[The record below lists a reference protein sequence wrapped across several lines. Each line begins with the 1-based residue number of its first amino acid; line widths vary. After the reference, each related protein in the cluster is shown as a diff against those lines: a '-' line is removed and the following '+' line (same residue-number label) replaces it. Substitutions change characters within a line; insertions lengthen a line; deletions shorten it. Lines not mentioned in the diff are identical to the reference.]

1 MSKSQRYRKMDAIT
15 HILHRPD
22 MYVGSMDAKDIY
34 SYIAEK
40 DNEEKEDEKKEKII
54 ISQKNVNIS
63 PAFLRIFVEPLS
75 NCIDNVTRGKE
86 SGTKTTKISIEI
98 NRKTGQTTFWN
109 DGETIPIEIHAE
121 EKCYVHTMIF
131 GQLLTGSNYDD
142 TEDRLDISGK
152 NGLGVKLTNVFS
164 KEFSVE
170 GADPSQKKKLIQ
182 SWTNN
187 MKTPSEPN
195 IEKFTLK
202 KGYTRVSFIPDFKL
216 FGMEGYTEEIIQL
229 YRRYAIDT
237 AMVTR
242 IPVHFNEEI
251 YSFKSL
257 QDYCELF
264 PNISGEKLYIKTE
277 RCEVVLTPS
286 EHGEFQHIS
295 FVNGI
300 NTPLGGK
307 HVEAW
312 CEAIFRPL
320 LEKVNAKKK
329 KGSKEEGPK
338 LNITEIQRFFRLFV
352 TASVSQPKFD
362 SQSKFTLEAPTVE
375 AEVKESHINAI
386 KKWSIIAEI
395 NDLLASKSLGALKK
409 LERKRGFVNI
419 PKLTDANKVKK
430 SGKDCTLILVEGKSA
445 KTYVVSGLE
454 IGIFGRKGW
463 DWNGIYQL
471 QGKPLNPCGKSPKT
485 ITENNEVSDIIKA
498 LGIKIDTD
506 YTLDENY
513 EKLRYG
519 RVLITTDADV
529 DGLHITGLIQNL
541 FYRLFPSLL
550 KREPP
555 FLTAMQTPIV
565 IVSHGPREIYFYDE
579 REYHKYVKDHAA
591 ENFSKKYLKGLASN
605 NKENVEMS
613 FGRKIVKFFQDEK
626 APTTL
631 AHTFDTKK
639 VNTDYRKDWIA
650 NYNSDNVVLTWEG
663 DDPET
668 KNLSITDFLNT
679 EMIKHAIDN
688 CSRTIPNCIDGLKES
703 QRKALYGTILR
714 RLNYSAKKTIK
725 VFQLVGSITEKTG
738 YHHGDKSMNDTIIG
752 MAAYFIGGNNIPLFY
767 RDGQFGSRMDGGKDA
782 GHPRYISTKLD
793 RLTRLI
799 FRPEDDIL
807 LTHVE
812 SEGEKYEPEY
822 FVPILP
828 MVLVNGSIGIGTGWS
843 SFVPCFDPVVL
854 CDAIRGW
861 LGAEKKILKENE
873 DGSVIRFIP
882 ELIPWYHDHKGE
894 MIYDEKAK
902 RYLSQGV
909 FERTGKKIHITE
921 LPVGVWTNSFQE
933 KLDEM
938 RAAKQIAD
946 YEQNSTEMTIDFTI
960 TENNETV
967 CDENTL
973 GLYESISMK
982 NMVLFTAD
990 HRLKK
995 FESADEIFEHFCEV
1009 RYATYVRR
1017 KKHRLNELEYNI
1029 LLLGNKKRFLEE
1041 VRDEKIKLFDEIKGK
1056 KQSKKTATL
1065 VAELEKAKYD
1075 KDLVAEE
1082 KKRETDS
1089 EDENEDTDEE
1099 RDEKKKSSKH
1109 GYEYLLR
1116 LQIGQITAE
1125 RIDKLKKEILST
1137 QEERYR
1143 YANQSEEEL
1152 WLKELQEFEDAYKT
1166 WAQEQ
1171 REVKTKS
1178 KKKAATRGRKRK
1190 VA

>member
-1 MSKSQRYRKMDAIT
+1 MEPID
-15 HILHRPD
+15 HILHRAET
-22 MYVGSMDAKDIY
+22 YVGSMISKHTDR
-34 SYIAEK
+34 YIAI
-40 DNEEKEDEKKEKII
+40 KENSEDDEKNEKIVI
-54 ISQKNVNIS
+54 MRKSVNIS
-63 PAFLRIFVEPLS
+63 PAFLRIFIEPLS
-75 NCIDNVTRGKE
+75 NCIDNVTRGKQ
-86 SGTKTTKISIEI
+86 SGVKTTKISITIDE
-98 NRKTGQTTFWN
+98 KTGRTTFYN
-109 DGETIPIEIHAE
+109 DGESVPIEIHAE

-142 TEDRLDISGK
+142 TEERLDISGK
-152 NGLGVKLTNVFS
+152 NGLGIKLSNIFS
-164 KEFSVE
+164 KEFTVE
-170 GADPSQKKKLIQ
+170 GADPIQKKKLTQ

-187 MKTPSEPN
+187 MKKTTDPK
-195 IEKFTLK
+195 IEKYTLK
-202 KGYTRVSFIPDFKL
+202 KGYTQVSFIPDFKR
-216 FGMEGYTEEIIQL
+216 FGLEGYTNDILEL

-237 AMVTR
+237 AMITQTC
-242 IPVHFNEEI
+242 VHFNNEI
-251 YSFKSL
+251 YNFKSI
-257 QDYCELF
+257 QDYCDLF
-264 PNISGEKLYIKTE
+264 SNETGEKLYIKTE
-277 RCEVVLTPS
+277 NCEVVLTPS
-286 EHGEFQHIS
+286 QHGEFQHIS

-300 NTPLGGK
+300 NTPLGGV
-307 HVEAW
+307 HVNAW
-312 CEAIFRPL
+312 VEAIFRPL
-320 LEKVNAKKK
+320 LEKINAKKK

-338 LNITEIQRFFRLFV
+338 LNITEIQRFFRIFIK
-352 TASVSQPKFD
+352 ASVVNPDFE
-362 SQSKFTLEAPTVE
+362 SQSKFALESPTVE

-386 KKWSIIAEI
+386 KKWSVIAEI
-395 NDLLASKSLGALKK
+395 NDLLATKSLGALKK

-419 PKLTDANKVKK
+419 PKLTDANKAKK

-445 KTYVVSGLE
+445 QTYVVSGLE
-454 IGIFGRKGW
+454 VGVFGRKGR

-471 QGKPLNPCGKSPKT
+471 KGKPLNPCGKSPKT
-485 ITENNEVSDIIKA
+485 IAENDEVSDIIKA

-555 FLTAMQTPIV
+555 FLAAMQTPIV

-579 REYHKYVKDHAA
+579 REYHKYVKDHAT
-591 ENFSKKYLKGLASN
+591 ENFTKKYLKGLASN
-605 NKENVEMS
+605 NPENVEMS
-613 FGRKIVKFFQDEK
+613 FGKKMIEFFQDEK
-626 APTTL
+626 TPATL

-639 VNTDYRKDWIA
+639 INTDYRKDWIA
-650 NYNSDNVVLTWEG
+650 NYDPENVVLTWEN
-663 DDPET
+663 DEPET

-688 CSRTIPNCIDGLKES
+688 CNRTIPSSIDGLKES
-703 QRKALYGTILR
+703 QRKALYGAILR
-714 RLNYSAKKTIK
+714 KLNYTVKKTIK
-725 VFQLVGSITEKTG
+725 VFQLTGSITEKTG
-738 YHHGDKSMNDTIIG
+738 YHHGNKSMDDTVIG

-782 GHPRYISTKLD
+782 GHPRYILTKLD

-799 FRPEDDIL
+799 FRPEDDVL

-812 SEGEKYEPEY
+812 NEGEKYEPEY
-822 FVPILP
+822 FIPILP

-843 SFVPCFDPVVL
+843 SFIPCFDPIVL

-861 LGAEKKILKENE
+861 LGAGRKILNENE

-882 ELIPWYHDHKGE
+882 ELVPWYHDHKGE
-894 MIYDEKAK
+894 LIYDEKQK
-902 RYLSQGV
+902 RYLSKGV
-909 FERTGKKIHITE
+909 FEKTGKKIHITE
-921 LPVGVWTNSFQE
+921 LPIGVWTNSFKE

-938 RAAKQIAD
+938 RASKNIAD
-946 YEQNSTEMTIDFTI
+946 YEEHSTETTVDFTI
-960 TENNETV
+960 IENDEKV

-982 NMVLFTAD
+982 NMVLFTAE
-990 HRLKK
+990 HKLKK

-1009 RYATYVRR
+1009 RYATYIRR

-1041 VRDEKIKLFDEIKGK
+1041 VRDEKIKLFEEVKGK

-1075 KDLVAEE
+1075 KDLIVEE

-1089 EDENEDTDEE
+1089 EDENETDD
-1099 RDEKKKSSKH
+1099 DEKKKSSRH

-1125 RIDKLKKEILST
+1125 RIEKLRKEILST
-1137 QEERYR
+1137 QEERDR
-1143 YANQSEEEL
+1143 YAKQSEEEL
-1152 WLKELQEFEDAYKT
+1152 WLKELQEFEDAYKA

-1171 REVKTKS
+1171 REVKTKG
-1178 KKKAATRGRKRK
+1178 KKKAATRGRKKK
-1190 VA
+1190 VN